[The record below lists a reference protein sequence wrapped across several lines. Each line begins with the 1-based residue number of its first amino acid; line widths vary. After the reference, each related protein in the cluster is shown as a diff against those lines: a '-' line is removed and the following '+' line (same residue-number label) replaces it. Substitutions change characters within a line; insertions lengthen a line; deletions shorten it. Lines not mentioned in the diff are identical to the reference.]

1 MVNKTSLLKS
11 NEVHIKDGLNLYI
24 PTVGEVLHNEQGY
37 YSLAT
42 SLTAS
47 PKSFMVQLDD
57 AGKDYTTISEWDL
70 FCMLF
75 QQLSEQARMLV
86 LHKLTMER
94 IQEQFDENSQEYR
107 KCQEGMKKYDNQLS
121 DLCTDLIFGNT
132 DIAGFELREEEGKKY
147 FYNVTTDLTITE
159 EDYKEIADVIELYL
173 KNDQYNVL
181 KFYTGQEALDCIAS
195 TKIDLAILD
204 IMLPDVDGFQILKQI
219 REKYT
224 FPVIMLTAKTEYMDK
239 ITGLTLGADDY
250 IPKPFNPLELVAR
263 VKAQIRRYTQYNE
276 GTKDE
281 GDVIDFGGLFLNRQ
295 SHECT
300 YNEVPLTLTPIEF
313 DILWLLCENRG
324 KVISSEEL
332 FHKVWKEE
340 CYKNSNNTVMVHIRH
355 LREKMN
361 GPTGKSD
368 FIKTV
373 WGVGY
378 KVEE

>member
-1 MVNKTSLLKS
+1 MNEKKSLILMV
-11 NEVHIKDGLNLYI
+11 EDEEQVLN
-24 PTVGEVLHNEQGY
+24 TN
-37 YSLAT
+37 
-42 SLTAS
+42 
-47 PKSFMVQLDD
+47 
-57 AGKDYTTISEWDL
+57 
-70 FCMLF
+70 C
-75 QQLSEQARMLV
+75 RMLRRRGYEV
-86 LHKLTMER
+86 RTAQTVSEVCHQLE
-94 IQEQFDENSQEYR
+94 EQ
-107 KCQEGMKKYDNQLS
+107 LP
-121 DLCTDLIFGNT
+121 DLL
-132 DIAGFELREEEGKKY
+132 
-147 FYNVTTDLTITE
+147 
-159 EDYKEIADVIELYL
+159 
-173 KNDQYNVL
+173 
-181 KFYTGQEALDCIAS
+181 
-195 TKIDLAILD
+195 ILD
-204 IMLPDVDGFQILKQI
+204 IMLPDIDGFQILKQI
-219 REKYT
+219 RERYT

-281 GDVIDFGGLFLNRQ
+281 GDVIDFGGLVLNRT
-295 SHECT
+295 SHECV

-332 FHKVWKEE
+332 FEKVWNEKY
-340 CYKNSNNTVMVHIRH
+340 YKNSNNTVMVHIRH
-355 LREKMN
+355 LREKMS